1 MNVIL
6 RRWRQ
11 APREYFALCPDEKNP
26 DKPEQCRILEHP
38 DTLTTPER
46 LAARWINYEDAIHN
60 SKPAT
65 VTECVDLAS
74 AIVHQGPY
82 DHVRFI
88 KHKPT
93 WNRHYK
99 KGLPCPTNS

>member
-6 RRWRQ
+6 RRCRRS
-11 APREYFALCPDEKNP
+11 PRGYFALCPERTRS
-26 DKPEQCRILEHP
+26 DKSEQCVCIKPLSPFSDALRES
-38 DTLTTPER
+38 
-46 LAARWINYEDAIHN
+46 WINYEDAIHN